1 MSKTLKTW
9 EKCCAVTLIE
19 NQLPPCPRGAR
30 ARRLPAAATPRGV
43 VRAPFSLPVCVTPY
57 SLLALPQVKK

>member
-9 EKCCAVTLIE
+9 AKCGAVTLIE
-19 NQLPPCPRGAR
+19 NHLPASLHSPR
-30 ARRLPAAATPRGV
+30 ARRLPAPATPRGV

-57 SLLALPQVKK
+57 SLLALRGVKK